1 MAKLD
6 AKSRSNADW
15 LARRNAAVVRGIGHS
30 SGIFAARAEN
40 AELWDIEG
48 KRYVDFG
55 GGIAVLNTGHR
66 HPKVMAAV
74 QAQMEK
80 FTHTCF
86 QVTLYD
92 VYVELAE
99 RLNAIAPISGPAKTA
114 LFSTGAE
121 ATENAVKIARAATGR
136 AGVIAFTGG
145 FHGRTIVAM
154 SMTGKVSPYKKG
166 LGPAQPEIY
175 HVPFPTA
182 SSGVTTEDALKYLGF
197 LFKADIDPARVAA
210 IIIEPVQGEGGF
222 HMAPPEL
229 MQALRSLC
237 DQHGIV
243 LIADE
248 VQTGYGRTGKMFA
261 MEHYSVKP
269 DLICVAKS
277 LAGGF
282 PLSGVIGRAA
292 IMDAADPGALGG
304 TYAGNPLA
312 CAAALAV
319 LDVFEE
325 EKLLDRA
332 NAMGA
337 RLKARLEAMSRSN
350 TVAPIAGIRG
360 PGAMVAFDIV
370 RVRGSDEPDAEATK
384 RVVSRATE
392 LGLILLSCGVN
403 ANTIRILTPLT
414 ASDAVID
421 EGLEL
426 LEAALKI

>member
-1 MAKLD
+1 MSA
-6 AKSRSNADW
+6 STNADW
-15 LARRNAAVVRGIGHS
+15 FARRTAAIARGVGHTT
-30 SGIFAARAEN
+30 GVFTQRAEN
-40 AELWDIEG
+40 AELWDVEG
-48 KRYVDFG
+48 KRYVDFA

-74 QAQMEK
+74 QAQMER

-92 VYVELAE
+92 SYVELCE
-99 RLNAIAPISGPAKTA
+99 RLNAIVPISGPVKSA
-114 LFSTGAE
+114 LYSTGAE
-121 ATENAVKIARAATGR
+121 ATENAIKIARAATGR
-136 AGVIAFTGG
+136 AGIIAFTGA

-154 SMTGKVSPYKKG
+154 NMTGKVAPYKKG
-166 LGPAQPEIY
+166 FGPAPAEMY
-175 HVPFPTA
+175 HVPFPVPQF
-182 SSGVTTEDALKYLGF
+182 GVTAKDSLKHLSF

-229 MQALRSLC
+229 MMGLRRIC
-237 DQHGIV
+237 DEHGIV
-243 LIADE
+243 LVADE
-248 VQTGYGRTGKMFA
+248 VQTGFGRTGKMFA
-261 MEHYSVKP
+261 FEHYDVEP

-292 IMDAADPGALGG
+292 IMDASEPGGLGG

-319 LDVFEE
+319 LDVFAE
-325 EKLLDRA
+325 EKLVERA
-332 NAMGA
+332 NALGA
-337 RLKARLEAMSRSN
+337 RLKARLEGMARSN
-350 TVAPIAGIRG
+350 TLLPIAGIRG

-370 RVRGSDEPDAEATK
+370 KERGTDEPDAEATK
-384 RVVSRATE
+384 RVVARATS

-414 ASDAVID
+414 APELIVD
-421 EGLEL
+421 EGLDL
-426 LEAALKI
+426 LEAALQA